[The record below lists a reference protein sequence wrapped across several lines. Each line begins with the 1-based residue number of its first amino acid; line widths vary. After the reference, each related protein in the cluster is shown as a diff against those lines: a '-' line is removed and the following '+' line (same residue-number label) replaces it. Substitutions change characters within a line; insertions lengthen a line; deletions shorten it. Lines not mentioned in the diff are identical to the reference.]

1 MLVAR
6 DKEKTLLQGSLESEY
21 SQFIAVYGRRRVGK
35 TFLIRESF
43 GYHFAFE
50 HAGLAKGTLDQQ
62 LAHFCDSL
70 KDAGLT
76 LPADK
81 PTCWLDAFSLLKD
94 LLRSAPEGKK
104 VVFIDELSWMDTKGS
119 DLMLALE
126 GFWNGWASAQR
137 DIVLVVCASAT
148 SWMLNEVVHNKGGL
162 YNRLTAQINL
172 KPFTLAECEQY
183 LDANGIVL
191 SRQDILECYMILG
204 GVPYYWGFLRKGM
217 SLTQNIDTMFFA
229 PDAPLRHEFDFLYAS
244 IFDNPHNHLAVIGA
258 LGKKR
263 VGMTREEIARHTPLT
278 NSGTLTK
285 VLRELESCGFIR
297 TYTEYGK
304 KKKGAVYQLI
314 DNFTLFHFKF
324 LADEPDDEHLWTH
337 LLGTPRRTTW
347 CGLAFELVCLEHLP
361 QIKQGLGISGV
372 VTHAHSWRC
381 VGNADEGIN
390 GSQIDLLIARRDRVI
405 DICEMKYANADFA
418 VTKSY
423 DQKLRDKAEDF
434 RRVTGTRDAI
444 HLVLVTTY
452 GLKENTYAGRFQSVV
467 TVEDLFAPTRSAY

>member
-6 DKEKTLLQGSLESEY
+6 NKEKTLLQGSLESEY

-126 GFWNGWASAQR
+126 GFW
-137 DIVLVVCASAT
+137 
-148 SWMLNEVVHNKGGL
+148 
-162 YNRLTAQINL
+162 
-172 KPFTLAECEQY
+172 
-183 LDANGIVL
+183 
-191 SRQDILECYMILG
+191 QDILECYMILG
-204 GVPYYWGFLRKGM
+204 GVPYYWGFIKKGM

-229 PDAPLRHEFDFLYAS
+229 PDAPLRHEFDYLYAS
-244 IFDNPHNHLAVIGA
+244 IFDNPHNHLAVIEA

-263 VGMTREEIARHTPLT
+263 AGMTREEIARHTPLT
-278 NSGTLTK
+278 NSGILTK

-324 LADEPDDEHLWTH
+324 LADEPDDEHLWTY
-337 LLGTPRRTTW
+337 LLGTARRNTW

-452 GLKENTYAGRFQSVV
+452 GLKENTYAGRFRSVV
-467 TVEDLFAPTRSAY
+467 TAEDLFAPTRSAY